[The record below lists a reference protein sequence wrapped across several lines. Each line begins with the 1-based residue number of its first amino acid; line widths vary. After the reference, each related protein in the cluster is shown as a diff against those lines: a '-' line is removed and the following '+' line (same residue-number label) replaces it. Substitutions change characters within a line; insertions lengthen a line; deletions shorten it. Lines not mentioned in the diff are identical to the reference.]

1 MYTDR
6 KCVRALAF
14 FTLGVGALILS
25 QSTYGRDREG
35 DDPIAY
41 VISERTPPATRPL
54 YPLATNEQAF
64 RPVVQSNRQQAN
76 SDRLGQIIEK
86 IGQESRH
93 KNGSN
98 SSEEISIAIHDDSES
113 EGPTLNATLSSRA
126 ALVVKA
132 DSDEVLYQ
140 KNADLPVSLASISKL
155 MAAMVFLDGKQDL
168 YTPIQVTDEDRDFI
182 KGTWSRLM
190 VCTTLSRIELLHIG
204 LMSSENRAIHALA
217 RTYPGGVKA
226 FVVAMNTKARRL
238 GMKNT
243 VFYEPTG
250 LDRRNSSTASDIV
263 KMAKAA
269 YKYPLIREFTT
280 DDGSQVTLA
289 NGKVITYR
297 NSNALVRKGIWDV
310 ALQKTGYIREAG
322 RCMVVLSKL
331 DNDLV
336 YMVFL
341 GAPSA
346 YSRVS
351 DAENL
356 KRAYH
361 GRYY

>member
-1 MYTDR
+1 MYTGCNR
-6 KCVRALAF
+6 VRALAF
-14 FTLGVGALILS
+14 TVGVLMLS
-25 QSTYGRDREG
+25 QSAYGRDVED
-35 DDPIAY
+35 DDPLAHIINEHTHVANHTLY
-41 VISERTPPATRPL
+41 TRAATTHDQASRPGAQ
-54 YPLATNEQAF
+54 YGI
-64 RPVVQSNRQQAN
+64 QQA
-76 SDRLGQIIEK
+76 SDDRLGQIIEK
-86 IGQESRH
+86 IDQESIR
-93 KNGSN
+93 KSGRGYSD
-98 SSEEISIAIHDDSES
+98 EINITIHQDPES
-113 EGPTLNATLSSRA
+113 EGPTLNATLSSRS
-126 ALVVKA
+126 ALVVRA
-132 DSDEVLYQ
+132 DNDEVLYQ
-140 KNADLPVSLASISKL
+140 KNADLPASLASISKL

-168 YTPIQVTDEDRDFI
+168 YTPVQVTNEDRDFI
-182 KGTWSRLM
+182 KGTSSRLM
-190 VCTTLSRIELLHIG
+190 VGTTLSRKELLHIG

-217 RTYPGGVKA
+217 RTYPGGQKA
-226 FVVAMNTKARRL
+226 FVAAMNAKAHSL

-250 LDRRNSSTASDIV
+250 LDPRNNSTARDIV

-269 YKYPLIREFTT
+269 YKYPLIRQFTT
-280 DDGSQVTLA
+280 DNGNQVTLA
-289 NGKVITYR
+289 NGKVIAYH

-331 DNDLV
+331 DNDPV

-351 DAENL
+351 DAERL
-356 KRAYH
+356 KKAYH